1 MKKIS
6 FKEHGNNQWGI
17 PTVNFLISGDIND
30 LMRVRL
36 GLSERQPLV
45 VMKGSGGAAEVV
57 SESLNYFRT
66 KDGFNNFEPAFLS
79 VYLYNGFRIQ
89 DFVSFFETYN
99 RQKSTASI
107 NSAGTM
113 RTMKLL

>member
-1 MKKIS
+1 MIFDGPQSQNFKFRFHLESYVKVSFLYILTYDKKIS
-6 FKEHGNNQWGI
+6 SQENGNNQWGI

-57 SESLNYFRT
+57 SESLNYFR
-66 KDGFNNFEPAFLS
+66 KKAGFNHFYLHNFPYVF
-79 VYLYNGFRIQ
+79 
-89 DFVSFFETYN
+89 
-99 RQKSTASI
+99 
-107 NSAGTM
+107 
-113 RTMKLL
+113 

>member
-1 MKKIS
+1 M
-6 FKEHGNNQWGI
+6 
-17 PTVNFLISGDIND
+17 NFLISGDIND

-66 KDGFNNFEPAFLS
+66 KAGFNHFHLHYFPYVFLVNF
-79 VYLYNGFRIQ
+79 I
-89 DFVSFFETYN
+89 
-99 RQKSTASI
+99 
-107 NSAGTM
+107 
-113 RTMKLL
+113 KLFTGRRVPVR

>member
-1 MKKIS
+1 M
-6 FKEHGNNQWGI
+6 
-17 PTVNFLISGDIND
+17 NFLISGDIND

-66 KDGFNNFEPAFLS
+66 KAGF
-79 VYLYNGFRIQ
+79 YLY
-89 DFVSFFETYN
+89 
-99 RQKSTASI
+99 
-107 NSAGTM
+107 
-113 RTMKLL
+113 

>member
-1 MKKIS
+1 MRLSELKMKKIS
-6 FKEHGNNQWGI
+6 SQENGNNQWGI

-45 VMKGSGGAAEVV
+45 VMRGSGGAAEVV

-66 KDGFNNFEPAFLS
+66 KAGFNKFSL
-79 VYLYNGFRIQ
+79 V
-89 DFVSFFETYN
+89 
-99 RQKSTASI
+99 
-107 NSAGTM
+107 
-113 RTMKLL
+113 

>member
-1 MKKIS
+1 M
-6 FKEHGNNQWGI
+6 
-17 PTVNFLISGDIND
+17 NFLISGDIND

-66 KDGFNNFEPAFLS
+66 KASFN
-79 VYLYNGFRIQ
+79 
-89 DFVSFFETYN
+89 
-99 RQKSTASI
+99 
-107 NSAGTM
+107 
-113 RTMKLL
+113 